1 MAETTQITASAPKI
15 LSQKNRY
22 TPLNVGYEDILDKST
37 RRLGLNIDGLTT
49 ISLYDNQARFFTEL
63 APSTAPKSIRSRLGL
78 LTSYGQQ
85 LRQRKI
91 LENAKRAFD
100 IGNQINFLLVVP
112 YVTSEI
118 KDLTQNLPDVS
129 VMDLCGNYIIK
140 SKNISAVR
148 LDQPNEYRESRA
160 IQKVYQGVSALV
172 GRALLE
178 GQRKYESV
186 TTFVEEIGRL
196 GGPVTFSTVSK
207 VLSVLESD
215 LIIERAKRGI
225 KLLQSDKLLQ
235 KLLENFSAAKTDAEI
250 RLKIDGGI
258 NAIKTLCSKSFGT
271 NWVFSGESSV
281 QKYAIATTPQIYK
294 IYTSSDLPELPN
306 QDSRFFN
313 VVIQKTSELSPFFA
327 RKIEEDCYWSGLTQ
341 TYLEL
346 MISDK
351 RGKELAEPLRN
362 IILKGAT

>member
-1 MAETTQITASAPKI
+1 MAETTQITKLAPKI
-15 LSQKNRY
+15 LSQKDRY
-22 TPLNVGYEDILDKST
+22 TPLSVGYEDIFEEST

-63 APSTAPKSIRSRLGL
+63 VPTTAPKGIQSKLGL
-78 LTSYGQQ
+78 LSSYGQQ
-85 LRQRKI
+85 LRQKKI
-91 LENAKRAFD
+91 FEKAKRIFEID
-100 IGNQINFLLVVP
+100 KQINFLLIVP

-118 KDLTQNLPDVS
+118 KDLIQNLPDVS

-160 IQKVYQGVSALV
+160 IQKIYQGVSALV

-186 TTFVEEIGRL
+186 TAFVEEIGRL
-196 GGPVTFSTVSK
+196 GGSVTFPTVSK
-207 VLSVLESD
+207 VLSSLESD
-215 LIIERAKRGI
+215 LIIERAGRGV
-225 KLLQSDKLLQ
+225 KLIQPDKLLQ
-235 KLLENFSAAKTDAEI
+235 KLLENFSEPKTDAEI

-258 NAIKTLCSKSFGT
+258 NAIKTLCSKSFDT
-271 NWVFSGESSV
+271 NWVLGGESSV

-294 IYTSSDLPELPN
+294 IYTSTDLPELPN

-313 VVIQKTSELSPFFA
+313 VVIQKTSEPSPFFA
-327 RKIEEDCYWSGLTQ
+327 RKLEEGCYWAGLLQ

-351 RGKELAEPLRN
+351 RGKELAEPLRD